1 MSQIAIEEL
10 YDHLGEEQLEQL
22 IAAFYRR
29 VKTDEIIKP
38 MYPDEDLKGSEYRLR
53 EFLAYRLG
61 GPQRYL
67 KERGHPALRMRH
79 APFAINQRAR
89 DRWIEFMTSAMDEI
103 ELSPEIRQSLEPF
116 FDQMATFLIN
126 QAE

>member
-10 YDHLGEEQLEQL
+10 YDHLGEEQLQHL

-29 VKTDEIIKP
+29 VKTDDILKP
-38 MYPDEDLKGSEYRLR
+38 MYPADDLEGAEYRLK
-53 EFLAYRLG
+53 EFLVYRMG

-79 APFAINQRAR
+79 APFTINQSAR
-89 DRWIEFMTSAMDEI
+89 DRWIELMISAMDEI
-103 ELSPEIRQSLEPF
+103 EVSPEIRQSLEPF

-126 QAE
+126 RGE